1 MSTFR
6 FLHAAD
12 IHLDSPLHGL
22 SRYDGVPAQEI
33 RGATRAAFDNLVR
46 RAIEED
52 VDFVVIAGDLF
63 DGDWRDMGTGLYFAR
78 AMGRLDQAGIPVFI
92 LAGNHDAES
101 VVSRSVPWPANVRQ
115 FGTKRAETHLLPELG
130 VAIHGRSFATPAVT
144 DNLVLTY
151 PEAHERFF
159 NIGVLHTALAGREG
173 HADYAPCSLDD
184 LRASRYDYWAL
195 GHVHEHEVV
204 CEHPHVVFPGNT
216 QGRTVREAGP
226 KGAVIVS
233 VEDGSIVSLERIE
246 VDVLRWASIE
256 IDCTD
261 ASAGEASNLM
271 REALSS
277 TWRGSDA
284 RMPLIVRITL
294 AGATT
299 DAGGFIDRSASLRD
313 DARAIAAAISPD
325 LFIEKVRT
333 RVTVPLKSE
342 GVPLG
347 DDLALLIAEAGSD
360 PDLAAAIAED
370 LEPFLVAART
380 SLGEPEQ
387 PDLRAKANDGDW
399 PGLLETAAL
408 ALGSR
413 LTRKN

>member
-1 MSTFR
+1 M
-6 FLHAAD
+6 
-12 IHLDSPLHGL
+12 
-22 SRYDGVPAQEI
+22 
-33 RGATRAAFDNLVR
+33 
-46 RAIEED
+46 
-52 VDFVVIAGDLF
+52 
-63 DGDWRDMGTGLYFAR
+63 
-78 AMGRLDQAGIPVFI
+78 
-92 LAGNHDAES
+92 
-101 VVSRSVPWPANVRQ
+101 
-115 FGTKRAETHLLPELG
+115 
-130 VAIHGRSFATPAVT
+130 
-144 DNLVLTY
+144 
-151 PEAHERFF
+151 
-159 NIGVLHTALAGREG
+159 
-173 HADYAPCSLDD
+173 
-184 LRASRYDYWAL
+184 
-195 GHVHEHEVV
+195 
-204 CEHPHVVFPGNT
+204 
-216 QGRTVREAGP
+216 
-226 KGAVIVS
+226 IVS

-333 RVTVPLKSE
+333 RVTAPLKSE

-380 SLGEPEQ
+380 SLREPEQ